1 MEYMLGWEVYEYSV
15 SREWGWGK
23 TNQCHPSSS
32 WQYLSMYVDV
42 LNVYL
47 YNTNRDIYKC
57 RGFVPKTL
65 SAAVASLLLTHS

>member
-42 LNVYL
+42 LNVY
-47 YNTNRDIYKC
+47 NRDIVVSWLICTKNFVCC
-57 RGFVPKTL
+57 RGL
-65 SAAVASLLLTHS
+65 ALTYS